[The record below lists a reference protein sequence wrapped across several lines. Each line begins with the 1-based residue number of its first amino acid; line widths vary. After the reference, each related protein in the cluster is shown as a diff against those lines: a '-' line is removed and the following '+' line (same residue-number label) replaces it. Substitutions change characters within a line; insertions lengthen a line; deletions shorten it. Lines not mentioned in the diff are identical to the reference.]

1 MKVVSEKAENEKV
14 IGVKVGSAKANSVEV
29 GSVKANSE
37 KAEENRQGAVEGI
50 VSVGEMKSET
60 RKQDRDSLALKDER
74 DGNQAWEPLSEEVN
88 EL

>member
-1 MKVVSEKAENEKV
+1 MKVISEKAENEKV
-14 IGVKVGSAKANSVEV
+14 IGVKV